1 MCQLFSL
8 FSKAFML
15 FPVSWAIQVTSTTSW
30 QSRIFQFSVAS
41 LHLDWLVSLSG
52 DVDNKF
58 YPNFAV
64 TWYTNDK
71 NFNNKWQIH
80 FDEYVVQCSLLLS
93 LIFYLLMLII
103 IWYFLSRNLDKIGS
117 LDLKSKFLLMLR
129 IIFDCVSRMAF
140 LSAFMYSKEGNCF
153 RWNWILVGW

>member
-15 FPVSWAIQVTSTTSW
+15 FPVSWAIQVTSMTSW

-52 DVDNKF
+52 DVVGKF
-58 YPNFAV
+58 CPTFAV

-71 NFNNKWQIH
+71 KFNNKWQIN
-80 FDEYVVQCSLLLS
+80 FDKYVVQCSLLL
-93 LIFYLLMLII
+93 LFLFYLLIFLI
-103 IWYFLSRNLDKIGS
+103 IWYSLFRNLDKMGS

-140 LSAFMYSKEGNCF
+140 LSAFMYSLERNIF
-153 RWNWILVGW
+153 RLKI